1 MAFGFVSDWLHRCFD
16 LILCYLVNLFCFC
29 HWSNVEN
36 INAEIIF
43 IRQIRSFSSKKNRDS
58 SLRKWSK
65 SVVVCDCWLSEH
77 TPSHRSFTKL
87 QSLVNLWKVGK
98 NFNMSLTSIKCS
110 YNDSMGLFGVY
121 FQDTIP
127 GIFSRGCFLFLSV
140 HNLCVHLCSLQEI
153 KIISKELF
161 SRIHLVFWIRKTKY
175 AS

>member
-1 MAFGFVSDWLHRCFD
+1 MTFGFVSDWLHRCFD
-16 LILCYLVNLFCFC
+16 LILCYHINLFCFC

-43 IRQIRSFSSKKNRDS
+43 ILQIRSFSSKKNRD
-58 SLRKWSK
+58 LNRLLC
-65 SVVVCDCWLSEH
+65 VCWRSEH

-98 NFNMSLTSIKCS
+98 NLNLSLTSIKCP

-121 FQDTIP
+121 FQNTIP
-127 GIFSRGCFLFLSV
+127 GIFSRGCFLFLSI
-140 HNLCVHLCSLQEI
+140 HNLCVHLCPLQEI

-161 SRIHLVFWIRKTKY
+161 SRISPRFLN
-175 AS
+175 

>member
-16 LILCYLVNLFCFC
+16 LILCYHINLFCFC

-43 IRQIRSFSSKKNRDS
+43 IRQIRSFSSKKNRDLNRLLCVIVGVVS
-58 SLRKWSK
+58 ILLRI
-65 SVVVCDCWLSEH
+65 DL
-77 TPSHRSFTKL
+77 L

-98 NFNMSLTSIKCS
+98 NFNLSLTSIKCS

-127 GIFSRGCFLFLSV
+127 GIFSRGCFLFLSI
-140 HNLCVHLCSLQEI
+140 HNLCIHLCPLQEI

-161 SRIHLVFWIRKTKY
+161 SRISPRFLN
-175 AS
+175 